1 MTIDTAKRP
10 SLTGI
15 KLGADPQAWAAAGF
29 TISGHALA
37 VGGVTIEF
45 TAPLGGIECLV
56 FDHLPEGVTDID
68 GLPAEVGPAIGD
80 TDHENG
86 VYSIDQVVIATPEF
100 DRTAQIMR
108 DMGLGF
114 TREAVRETEDGTEV
128 RQGFVRSGDAV
139 LEVVHADNVTGEH
152 AHGWGLGF
160 ITADLDKAIRD
171 LEGLIGPP
179 REAIQPGRRIA
190 TIRRD
195 ANLGIP
201 VVLMDPEQAETDE
214 GADKP

>member
-1 MTIDTAKRP
+1 MNPDTAKRP

-15 KLGADPQAWAAAGF
+15 KLGADPQAWEAAGF
-29 TISGHALA
+29 TVIGHALA

-45 TAPLGGIECLV
+45 TSPVGGIECLV
-56 FDHLPEGVTDID
+56 FDHLPEGVTDLD
-68 GLPAEVGPAIGD
+68 GLPVKVGPAL
-80 TDHENG
+80 TEATHENG

-100 DRTAQIMR
+100 DRTAQVMR

-114 TREAVRETEDGTEV
+114 KREAVRETEDGTQV

-139 LEVVHADNVTGEH
+139 LEVVHAENVTGEH
-152 AHGWGLGF
+152 AHGWGVGF
-160 ITADLDKAIRD
+160 ITADLDKAIHD

-179 REAIQPGRRIA
+179 HEAVQPGRRIA

-195 ANLGIP
+195 VNLGIP
-201 VVLMDPEQAETDE
+201 VVLMDPEPAEP
-214 GADKP
+214 A

>member
-1 MTIDTAKRP
+1 MNQDTAKRP

-15 KLGADPQAWAAAGF
+15 KLGADPQAWEAAGF
-29 TISGHALA
+29 TVNGHALA

-45 TAPLGGIECLV
+45 TAPVGGIECLV
-56 FDHLPEGVTDID
+56 FDHLPEGVTDLD
-68 GLPAEVGPAIGD
+68 GLPVKVGPALAD
-80 TDHENG
+80 ADHENG
-86 VYSIDQVVIATPEF
+86 VYSIDQVVIATPAF
-100 DRTAQIMR
+100 DRTAQVMR

-114 TREAVRETEDGTEV
+114 KREAVRETEDGTEV

-139 LEVVHADNVTGEH
+139 LEVVHAENVTGEH
-152 AHGWGLGF
+152 AHGWGVGF
-160 ITADLDKAIRD
+160 ITADLDKAIHD

-179 REAIQPGRRIA
+179 RQAIQPGRRLA

-201 VVLMDPEQAETDE
+201 VILMDPEPVERA
-214 GADKP
+214 